1 MSTDAELASLLQAVE
16 EGDRADALVDNE
28 ILAKSL
34 DWSLDAVA
42 ACLVEAKVRSF
53 IWGMRTGRQPAPWYT
68 DLEVT
73 VQGRRFLLARAAAAA
88 TEA

>member
-1 MSTDAELASLLQAVE
+1 VSTDEELTRLLQAVE

-28 ILAKSL
+28 ILAETL
-34 DWSLDAVA
+34 DWSLGAVA
-42 ACLVEAKVRSF
+42 ACLTDAKDRSF

-73 VQGRRFLLARAAAAA
+73 VQGRRFLLSRAAGLGH
-88 TEA
+88 